1 LVLPTSASVC
11 APWVTTTLAN
21 PASAESL
28 AKRAQCAARDPAHV
42 AGDRLSIGAGRR
54 AGILVDDRR
63 RAPQAAGSGVG
74 FTLLLSSINRKTRNP
89 TAAIGTTTM
98 TMKKV
103 VRRLRKLIWRARH
116 EVIGRFHDPPK
127 SRVSAPDRLG
137 ARTLGAATLRPSAR
151 HLRRCPGL

>member
-1 LVLPTSASVC
+1 
-11 APWVTTTLAN
+11 VTTTLAN

-74 FTLLLSSINRKTRNP
+74 FTLLAFVDQPEDEKSNS
-89 TAAIGTTTM
+89 GH
-98 TMKKV
+98 
-103 VRRLRKLIWRARH
+103 RH
-116 EVIGRFHDPPK
+116 HD
-127 SRVSAPDRLG
+127 DDDEEG
-137 ARTLGAATLRPSAR
+137 G
-151 HLRRCPGL
+151 